1 MTIEETIGG
10 VRELAATCQGAVL
23 VPGDELYA
31 ETCQGWNLAW
41 THQPAVVVRVA
52 SESDVVQTVRYAAA
66 HDLAVAVQATGHG
79 VTIPADRQSVL
90 ISTTDLDQVHI
101 DAQARTATL
110 GGGAIW
116 EPVLAQAQ
124 EHGLAP
130 LLGSAPH
137 VGAVGYSLGGGFGW
151 LARQHGLCVDA
162 IQSLRVVLADGQ
174 VITTSPSAE
183 PELFWALCGSAG
195 GTLGVVTEM
204 TVALAPVSE
213 VYAGNLFYPV
223 ESAREVFER
232 YLEWSSGAP
241 TELTSAFTLM
251 AFPPFDMV
259 PEPLRGKTFAIVRG
273 CYAGSSG
280 AGLSGVGLSGAGQEA
295 GVSLVDEWRQWRQPL
310 MDTWVTMPFAR
321 AGEISMDPVEPIPAA
336 ASGRWLARLDSTVLE
351 AMLAAVLGGDGPSP
365 MLLAEARQAGGAI
378 SRDNPSVSFAARDGA
393 WLLELVGIVAGPGA
407 GEEVERRIG
416 ATWEQVA
423 PNLAGLSSY
432 LNFVEGHERVQTAP
446 QAFSPD
452 IWSRLA
458 TAKRHY
464 DPTNVFRHGIPLAES
479 L

>member
-1 MTIEETIGG
+1 MTIEETVSG
-10 VRELAATCQGAVL
+10 VRELAANCQGAVL

-52 SESDVVQTVRYAAA
+52 SESDVVQTVRYATDR
-66 HDLAVAVQATGHG
+66 DLAVAVQTTGHG
-79 VTIPADRQSVL
+79 VTIPADAQSVL
-90 ISTTDLDQVHI
+90 ISTTELDEVHI
-101 DAQARTATL
+101 DPEARTATL
-110 GGGAIW
+110 GGGVTW

-151 LARQHGLCVDA
+151 LTRKHGLCVDS
-162 IQSLRVVLADGQ
+162 IQSLRVVLADGR
-174 VITTSPSAE
+174 VITTSPSTE

-204 TVALAPVSE
+204 TIALAPVSD

-223 ESAREVFER
+223 ESAREVFDH
-232 YLEWSSGAP
+232 YLEWSNEAP
-241 TELTSAFTLM
+241 TELSSAFTVM
-251 AFPPFDMV
+251 AFPPFEMV

-273 CYAGSSG
+273 CYAGLPG
-280 AGLSGVGLSGAGQEA
+280 ADQEA
-295 GVSLVDEWRQWRQPL
+295 GVNLVDEWRQWRAPL
-310 MDTWVTMPFAR
+310 MDTWSTMPFAKS
-321 AGEISMDPVEPIPAA
+321 AEISMDPVDPIPGT

-351 AMLAAVLGGDGPSP
+351 AMLAAVVGGEGPSP
-365 MLLAEARQAGGAI
+365 VLMAEARQAGGAI
-378 SRDNPSVSFAARDGA
+378 SRDNPLASFAARDGQ
-393 WLLELVGIVAGPGA
+393 WLVELVGILAGPGA
-407 GEEVERRIG
+407 HEEVGRRI
-416 ATWEQVA
+416 AAAWEQVA
-423 PNLAGLSSY
+423 PNMAALSSY
-432 LNFVEGHERVQTAP
+432 LNFVEGDERVQTAS

-458 TAKRHY
+458 AAKRHY